1 MMLDKDILKIAI
13 NRCKVIPVSNGDTNK
28 VVKLA
33 FMADLTNL
41 GYQVTNSELF
51 NDSVMGNFDTIID
64 TLTSMKGGDVDYV
77 PLFNGFPNE
86 VPQKD
91 DFFLKRMIGFRANV
105 MGLFTE
111 GTKMDDGMIIPNW
124 LFDLDEFSG
133 NPITGKQSSESYLDG
148 VSNQF
153 TRLSDSNVEW
163 TNLEFVSLEE
173 MDNKVRKFL
182 ANNLYAKSSIK
193 ESLKEDIEFL
203 MNYYGLDFLDGSK
216 VVFKETK
223 SYIMTKLW
231 NDGKYETLKGFIN
244 TPTDILRMFAGLTS
258 TDISLATNI
267 KFPKLKRAQRRFILE
282 TLDKFSNLAENLNT
296 YKGLWVELG
305 RYLHPGEY
313 RNRYSNVFK
322 AFTLLRNGKVV
333 TFNGKVEKAIE
344 SKDLD
349 TTLSLLASRP
359 GQFGRKLHELLVNF
373 FTDTDKILSKFGEV
387 ANQIELKNLLVL
399 ETYFKTIDSSEYRS
413 VINKK
418 GKVIVLPNKKA
429 FKLNDS
435 VDKVVEVIQTTIKD
449 KLASEK
455 EDMSDKKVWV
465 DPQLMNYTVPLQQR
479 KMSDGLL
486 SIGRGTRIKFD
497 DKKVLRMFTYWKDSH
512 TDLDLSMIQFDK
524 DMNFLGQVSYTNLS
538 DDGIVHSGDLTSAP
552 NGAAEFIDVDLNKV
566 KDGVRYIGV
575 QIYRYSGENF
585 ANLEKSYAGWMF
597 REDVNNDY
605 KSFDIKTVAN
615 KFNVVGSGN
624 YAIPLV
630 VDLKTKEI
638 IYIDMYMSGRNN
650 SYNSNEGA
658 INDISIVTKELVKMI
673 ETRPN
678 MFDLV
683 NYHIEASKAEIVNDK
698 SEAELTYGIKDCD
711 FNVTNVEDILAEM
724 L

>member
-64 TLTSMKGGDVDYV
+64 TLASMKGGDVDYV

-349 TTLSLLASRP
+349 TALSLLASRP

-399 ETYFKTIDSSEYRS
+399 ESYFKTIDSSEYRS